1 MLFTTIAFAI
11 FLLITLGLYWSF
23 RSDAWRHPLIFLANL
38 VFYGW
43 WDWRFVALLLAVI
56 GVSYGCALGISR
68 AAARR
73 SRARG
78 WLILACGS
86 QLALL
91 AYFKYA
97 NFFLDSLKRIVEQTG
112 AHAGWTTLH
121 IILPVGISF
130 YIFQGLSYVIS
141 VYEQRVPAERS
152 LLKVGV
158 YLSFFPHLVAGPII
172 HATYFLPQLASARRF
187 DAAQFIEG
195 ARKFAIGFLYKA
207 VFADNLAKFVD
218 PVFAAPAGQ
227 SNLAVFAG
235 CLGFYGQIYFD
246 FAGYSLMAIGVAN
259 FFGYLLPDNFN
270 HPYRAASMIDFW
282 RRWHISLSTWL
293 RDYLYIPLGGN
304 RGPRWFQ
311 YRNLLITMLLG
322 GLWHGASWNFIWW
335 GAIHGVALCV
345 NHAWRT
351 WRPPSA
357 DPRPAGPRALA
368 VMASWLAT
376 QAVVFLCWIPFRAA
390 SFADVL
396 VILRKLGGLLLEN
409 PGVAVGVPWLLLT
422 IPLIADTWIVG
433 SRRLTDRWALRSNF
447 ALYAI
452 IALALLTALLFMH
465 VGKVA
470 FIYFQF

>member
-1 MLFTTIAFAI
+1 MLFTTIAFVI
-11 FLLITLGLYWSF
+11 FLLITLGLYWSL
-23 RSDAWRHPLIFLANL
+23 RSDAWRHPLIFAANL
-38 VFYGW
+38 IFYGW

-56 GVSYGCALGISR
+56 GVSYGCSLGIN
-68 AAARR
+68 ARVR
-73 SRARG
+73 RGLGAKG
-78 WLILACGS
+78 WLVLACAS

-97 NFFLDSLKRIVEQTG
+97 NFFLDSVKRVVEQTG
-112 AHAGWTTLH
+112 AHPGWTTLH

-141 VYEQRVPAERS
+141 VYEQRVSAERS
-152 LLKVGV
+152 FIKVGM

-172 HATYFLPQLASARRF
+172 HATYFLPQLASERRF
-187 DAAQFIEG
+187 DATEFLEG
-195 ARKFAIGFLYKA
+195 AKKFAIGFLYKA

-218 PVFAAPAGQ
+218 PVFAAPAEQ
-227 SNLAVFAG
+227 SGLAVFAG

-259 FFGYLLPDNFN
+259 FFGYRLPDNFN
-270 HPYRAASMIDFW
+270 HPYRAASMVDFW

-304 RGPRWFQ
+304 RGSRWFQ
-311 YRNLLITMLLG
+311 YRNLMITMLLG
-322 GLWHGASWNFIWW
+322 GLWHGASWNFIIW
-335 GAIHGVALCV
+335 GALHGAALCL

-351 WRPPSA
+351 WRGENPPASA
-357 DPRPAGPRALA
+357 GRTMCG
-368 VMASWLAT
+368 WLLT

-390 SFADVL
+390 NFSDTL
-396 VILRKLGGLLLEN
+396 IILQKLGDLFLTNG
-409 PGVAVGVPWLLLT
+409 GIAVGTPWLLLLV
-422 IPLIADTWIVG
+422 PLAADTWLVG
-433 SRRLTDRWALRSNF
+433 SRSLADRLTVRSNY
-447 ALYAI
+447 ALAFLV
-452 IALALLTALLFMH
+452 ALALLTALMFMH